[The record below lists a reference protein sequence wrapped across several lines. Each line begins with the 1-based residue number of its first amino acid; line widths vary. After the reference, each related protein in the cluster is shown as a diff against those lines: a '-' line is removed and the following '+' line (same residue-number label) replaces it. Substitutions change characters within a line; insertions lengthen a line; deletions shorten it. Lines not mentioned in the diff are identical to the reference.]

1 MLSVHRLSGFV
12 SFCMEHDLQV
22 LAHRREAA
30 GLYRATLAHHGDYST
45 LEWSSDKY
53 DKVLTFLSQND
64 LQVHYAGADKTVGV
78 YAIVKL
84 IGELRRR
91 LRDHSDQP
99 LADVGLPLLSPRNH
113 IPEAESPRDRVS
125 TGRASVP
132 KLDLAKAG
140 TSDQPRDKGPL
151 IAEGSK
157 DPPAQ

>member
-1 MLSVHRLSGFV
+1 LLTVNRLSGFV

-30 GLYRATLAHHGDYST
+30 GLWRATLARQGDHPT

-91 LRDHSDQP
+91 LRDHSTEP
-99 LADVGLPLLSPRNH
+99 LADVGLPLISPRNY
-113 IPEAESPRDRVS
+113 IPEVGSPRDRVS
-125 TGRASVP
+125 TGRPIVP
-132 KLDLAKAG
+132 PIDVTRLGLDQARG
-140 TSDQPRDKGPL
+140 KGPL
-151 IAEGSK
+151 VAEGSK
-157 DPPAQ
+157 DPSDQ